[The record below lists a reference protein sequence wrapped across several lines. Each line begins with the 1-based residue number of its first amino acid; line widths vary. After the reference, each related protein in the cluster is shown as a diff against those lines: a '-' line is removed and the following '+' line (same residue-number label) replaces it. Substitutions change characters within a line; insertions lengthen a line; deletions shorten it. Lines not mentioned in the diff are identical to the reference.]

1 MAAIFLSEWNS
12 ESQVRRAREI
22 RIEEPNEAHDVLA
35 EARRSKSI
43 GGDDLHIPRN
53 VVTRIFV
60 G

>member
-35 EARRSKSI
+35 EARRSTSI